1 MSAMSDFA
9 ALGSA
14 LYSRLGS
21 ALAGG
26 SVYYALGPQDATR
39 YPVIVFQ
46 RIGAVDGYTFGTANT
61 EDVNADYLV
70 KVVGNGQYPTALYA
84 LYGSVHARMQHAPLT
99 VTGWTALRC
108 ERRSTVE
115 YRDNDGYWHVGGLYR
130 IELDK

>member
-1 MSAMSDFA
+1 MSDFA

-39 YPVIVFQ
+39 YPIIVYQ
-46 RIGAVDGYTFGTANT
+46 RMAAVDGYTFGTANT
-61 EDVNADYLV
+61 EEVSADYLV
-70 KVVGNGQYPTALYA
+70 KVVGNTQYPTTLYA
-84 LYGSVHARMQHAPLT
+84 LYGSVHARLHGASLT
-99 VTGWTALRC
+99 VTGWTAQRC

-115 YRDNDGYWHVGGLYR
+115 YRDNDGYWHVGGVYR